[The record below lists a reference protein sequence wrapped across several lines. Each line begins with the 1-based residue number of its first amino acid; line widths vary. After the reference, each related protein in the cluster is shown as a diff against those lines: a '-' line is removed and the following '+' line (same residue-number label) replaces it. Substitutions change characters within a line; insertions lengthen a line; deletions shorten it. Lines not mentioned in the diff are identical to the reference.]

1 MLPHREIP
9 AQSLQIDLD
18 EQFLEF
24 INKLAQAGRNIAK
37 HNYTYLGNT
46 TCKCIEIQ
54 TYKGWVNINFQP
66 GSISKSKKLKIS
78 LNRQPPPRQKKYR
91 GNASVKSGDPGTN

>member
-24 INKLAQAGRNIAK
+24 INKLAQAGRNITK

-54 TYKGWVNINFQP
+54 TYKGWVNINFQR
-66 GSISKSKKLKIS
+66 GSISKSKKLRFRS
-78 LNRQPPPRQKKYR
+78 TVNPPPPKEIQ
-91 GNASVKSGDPGTN
+91 G